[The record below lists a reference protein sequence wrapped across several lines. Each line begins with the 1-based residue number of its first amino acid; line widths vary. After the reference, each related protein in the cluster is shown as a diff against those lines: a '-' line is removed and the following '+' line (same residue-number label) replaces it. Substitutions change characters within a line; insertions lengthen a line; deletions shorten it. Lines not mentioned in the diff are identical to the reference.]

1 MPAAK
6 AETRV
11 KGAQRR
17 QEKREKDSMSTQP
30 PDNTS
35 ATMTPATSSEPS
47 PVLQSADALTAS
59 SAAVP
64 SPLHASSP
72 APSPSAWQRFSERR
86 IAFFARREGL
96 FLWLLGIPM
105 LLAAVY
111 MLMQYLF
118 WTSGQGGLLDSIL
131 TRDWQP

>member
-1 MPAAK
+1 
-6 AETRV
+6 
-11 KGAQRR
+11 
-17 QEKREKDSMSTQP
+17 MSTQQ

-35 ATMTPATSSEPS
+35 ATAAPVSASEPS
-47 PVLQSADALTAS
+47 PALQPPETLA
-59 SAAVP
+59 
-64 SPLHASSP
+64 ASSP
-72 APSPSAWQRFSERR
+72 PQTSSSPAATSPWQSFSERR

-96 FLWLLGIPM
+96 FLWLLSIPM

-111 MLMQYLF
+111 MILHYLS

>member
-1 MPAAK
+1 
-6 AETRV
+6 
-11 KGAQRR
+11 
-17 QEKREKDSMSTQP
+17 MSTQP

-35 ATMTPATSSEPS
+35 ATTAPATSSEPS
-47 PVLQSADALTAS
+47 PVLQSADALTAP
-59 SAAVP
+59 SAAIP
-64 SPLHASSP
+64 SPLHTPSS
-72 APSPSAWQRFSERR
+72 APSSAWQRFSERR
-86 IAFFARREGL
+86 IAFFARREGM

-111 MLMQYLF
+111 MLLHYLF